1 MLVLRYRRDL
11 TVAPNGFAPSLV
23 SAVARAYCQPMIFY
37 DYYADV
43 PDDVLTQFVTSREL
57 GRFVTVN
64 AAGQPH
70 IGLYPFLFLGA
81 TIEMHL
87 HRSDEQ
93 LADLRA
99 NPKCAFEVDEI
110 HGTIP
115 SNWVHPS
122 NAMFATAYHRTVI
135 FECDAAISEDHAVL
149 GAQQQRLM
157 QHYQPA
163 GGHTPVSAEH
173 AMYRGPFNQIA
184 ALTLTIRERKVKW
197 KLAQNRD
204 RETRTKLITELR
216 QRGRPTDAG
225 AADALQWT
233 LDHEAS
239 R

>member
-1 MLVLRYRRDL
+1 
-11 TVAPNGFAPSLV
+11 
-23 SAVARAYCQPMIFY
+23 MIFY

-43 PDDVLTQFVTSREL
+43 PDEVLTKFVTTREL
-57 GRFVTVN
+57 GRLVTVSG
-64 AAGQPH
+64 AGQPH

-81 TIEMHL
+81 TLEIHL

-115 SNWVHPS
+115 SHWIHAE

-135 FECDAAISEDHAVL
+135 FECDAAISEDHGVL
-149 GAQQQRLM
+149 AAQQQRLM
-157 QHYQPA
+157 ERYQP
-163 GGHTPVSAEH
+163 GGGFKPVSGEH

-184 ALTLTIRERKVKW
+184 ALTLTVRERKVKW

-204 RETRTKLITELR
+204 RDTRAKLIAELR
-216 QRGRPTDAG
+216 QRARPTDAG

-239 R
+239 K

>member
-1 MLVLRYRRDL
+1 
-11 TVAPNGFAPSLV
+11 
-23 SAVARAYCQPMIFY
+23 MIFY

-43 PDDVLTQFVTSREL
+43 PDEVLNKFVSSQQL
-57 GRFVTVN
+57 GHFVTVS
-64 AAGQPH
+64 AQGQPH
-70 IGLYPFLFLGA
+70 IGLYPFLFLGP

-87 HRSDEQ
+87 HRDDEQ
-93 LADLRA
+93 LADLRTSK
-99 NPKCAFEVDEI
+99 KCTFEVDEI
-110 HGTIP
+110 HGSIP
-115 SNWVHPS
+115 SHWVHPT

-135 FECDAAISEDHAVL
+135 FECDAEVSEDHGVL

-157 QHYQPA
+157 QHYQPD
-163 GGHTPVSAEH
+163 GGYKPVSAEH

-204 RETRTKLITELR
+204 RDTRTKLIAELR
-216 QRGRPTDAG
+216 KRGRPTDAG

-239 R
+239 K

>member
-1 MLVLRYRRDL
+1 
-11 TVAPNGFAPSLV
+11 
-23 SAVARAYCQPMIFY
+23 MIYY

-43 PDDVLTQFVTSREL
+43 PDDVLKQFVATREL
-57 GRFVTVN
+57 GRLVTVSGE
-64 AAGQPH
+64 GQPH
-70 IGLYPFLFLGA
+70 IGLYPFLFLDSA
-81 TIEMHL
+81 LEIHL

-99 NPKCAFEVDEI
+99 NKKCAFEVDEI

-115 SNWVHPS
+115 SHWIHPT

-135 FECDAAISEDHAVL
+135 FECDAEISEDHDVL

-157 QHYQPA
+157 DRYQPR
-163 GGHTPVSAEH
+163 GGFKAVSAAE

-184 ALTLTIRERKVKW
+184 ALTLTVRERKVKW

-204 RETRTKLITELR
+204 RDARMKLIAELR
-216 QRGRPTDAG
+216 KRARPTDAG

-239 R
+239 K